1 MNVDNTG
8 PGPESRAP
16 RHLGRTAVVTG
27 AASGIGQASAVRLA
41 SEGARVVLVDIA
53 DCGETTRMAANAGGE
68 AVGVVCDVSSPESVE
83 ELRSEVVGSGGGADI
98 LVHSAAIAPFQPF
111 AEITFEDWRR
121 TIRIN
126 LDSTFLMVSTFVPAM
141 RARGWGR
148 VICLASGTF
157 HLGSP
162 NQVHYVASKGGV
174 IGLVRSLAT
183 EVGPDGVT
191 VNAIAPGLIKT
202 QGTLAGPHAGMG
214 LFERTV
220 ARQVV
225 RRTGLPED
233 LMGLVSLL
241 ASDESSFITGQTI
254 LTDGGL
260 ARA

>member
-1 MNVDNTG
+1 MDVENTG
-8 PGPESRAP
+8 RNPYLAG
-16 RHLGRTAVVTG
+16 RHRGRTAIVTG
-27 AASGIGQASAVRLA
+27 AASGIGQASAIRLA
-41 SEGARVVLVDIA
+41 AEGARVMLVDIA
-53 DCGETTRMAANAGGE
+53 DASDTARLIEEIGGE
-68 AVGVVCDVSSPESVE
+68 AVGVICDVSSPDSVD
-83 ELRSEVVGSGGGADI
+83 ELRTAASADI

-111 AEITFEDWRR
+111 REITFEDWRR
-121 TIRIN
+121 TIQIN
-126 LDSTFLMVSTFVPAM
+126 LDSTFLMVSAFVPRM
-141 RARGWGR
+141 RERGWGR

-214 LFERTV
+214 LFESVR

-241 ASDESSFITGQTI
+241 ASEESSFITGQTI
-254 LTDGGL
+254 LADGGL

>member
-1 MNVDNTG
+1 MDATK
-8 PGPESRAP
+8 PEPSPQPA
-16 RHLGRTAVVTG
+16 RHRGRTAVVTG
-27 AASGIGQASAVRLA
+27 AASGIGQAAAIRLA
-41 SEGARVVLVDIA
+41 IEGARVVLVDIA
-53 DCGETTRMAANAGGE
+53 DAGETVRAIEQTGGAAI
-68 AVGVVCDVSSPESVE
+68 VVTCDVSSPASVE
-83 ELRSEVVGSGGGADI
+83 QLRATGEADI
-98 LVHSAAIAPFQPF
+98 LVHSAAIAPYQPF
-111 AEITFEDWRR
+111 AEMTFGDWRR
-121 TIRIN
+121 TIRVN
-126 LDSTFLMVSTFVPAM
+126 LDSTFLMTSALVPGM
-141 RARGWGR
+141 RDRGWGR

-202 QGTLAGPHAGMG
+202 QGTLAGPQVGMG
-214 LFERTV
+214 LFESVV

-225 RRTGLPED
+225 RRTGVPDD

-241 ASDESSFITGQTI
+241 ASDESGFITGQTI